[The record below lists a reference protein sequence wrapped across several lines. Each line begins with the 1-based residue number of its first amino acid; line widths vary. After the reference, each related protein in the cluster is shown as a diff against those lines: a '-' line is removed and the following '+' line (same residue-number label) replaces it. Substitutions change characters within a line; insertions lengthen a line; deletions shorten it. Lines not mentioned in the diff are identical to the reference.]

1 MSTKLE
7 CKKVIKTF
15 GGNAGTSS
23 VRAVDGVSLT
33 FESGVHM
40 IVGKSGCGKSTLLHM
55 LAGLEEP
62 TSGNI
67 FYGDYDI
74 YNDRSVKYL
83 KEKIRR
89 KHFGFIYQSFNLIA
103 ELNVK
108 DNIMMPVYL
117 NGEKKSDRFD
127 ELVEILDIGN
137 RINAMPQTLSGG
149 EQQRAAIARAVI
161 NGPDILFADE
171 PTGNLDEENGNAVM
185 QLLLDVQKKYNATL
199 IMVTHNLELL
209 ELADFVYEMS
219 DGQIVDTQVRIA

>member
-15 GGNAGTSS
+15 GGGTSS
-23 VRAVDGVSLT
+23 VRAVDGVSLI

-67 FYGDYDI
+67 VYGEYDL
-74 YNDRSVKYL
+74 YNNKSIKYL

-89 KHFGFIYQSFNLIA
+89 RHFGFIYQSFNLIA

-117 NGEKKSDRFD
+117 NGEKQSDRFD
-127 ELVEILDIGN
+127 EVVEILGIGN
-137 RINAMPQTLSGG
+137 RISAMPQTLSGG

-185 QLLLDVQKKYNATL
+185 KLLLDVQKKYDTTL

-209 ELADFVYEMS
+209 EYANYVYEMS
-219 DGQIVDTQVRIA
+219 DGKIIDTQVRIA

>member
-7 CKKVIKTF
+7 CKKVKKVF
-15 GGNAGTSS
+15 GGGTSA
-23 VRAVDGVSLT
+23 VRAVDGVSLA

-67 FYGDYDI
+67 IYGDFDI
-74 YNDRSVKYL
+74 YNDKSVKYL

-89 KHFGFIYQSFNLIA
+89 EHFGFIYQSYNLIA

-117 NGEKKSDRFD
+117 NGEKKSPRFD
-127 ELVEILDIGN
+127 ELVEILGIGN
-137 RINAMPQTLSGG
+137 RISAMPQTLSGG

-171 PTGNLDEENGNAVM
+171 PTGNLDEENGDAVM
-185 QLLLDVQKKYNATL
+185 KLLLDVQKKYDTTL

-209 ELADFVYEMS
+209 EHADYVYEMS
-219 DGQIVDTQVRIA
+219 DGQIIDTQVRIA